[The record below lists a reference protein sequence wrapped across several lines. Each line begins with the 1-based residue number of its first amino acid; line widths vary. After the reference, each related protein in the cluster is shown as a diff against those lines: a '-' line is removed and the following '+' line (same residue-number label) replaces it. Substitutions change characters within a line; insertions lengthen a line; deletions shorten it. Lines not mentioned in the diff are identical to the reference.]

1 MPQFLVVFFLSPFS
15 NLVSKYE
22 SGRTVIPTLPEDSK
36 EMAHLLMEHAR
47 PLVGEM
53 TKENQL
59 ALFGERPLL
68 VAYFDVDWDKQLRK
82 GATKAGNMIDPPIKD
97 PLKKRQL
104 LYNE

>member
-1 MPQFLVVFFLSPFS
+1 MLPR

-22 SGRTVIPTLPEDSK
+22 DGYSVISSVLPKDSK
-36 EMAHLLMEHAR
+36 QVADLLLKHAN

-59 ALFGERPLL
+59 VLFGKRPLL

-82 GATKAGNMIDPPIKD
+82 GMDLVIASFQRSKWSGSS
-97 PLKKRQL
+97 L
-104 LYNE
+104 L